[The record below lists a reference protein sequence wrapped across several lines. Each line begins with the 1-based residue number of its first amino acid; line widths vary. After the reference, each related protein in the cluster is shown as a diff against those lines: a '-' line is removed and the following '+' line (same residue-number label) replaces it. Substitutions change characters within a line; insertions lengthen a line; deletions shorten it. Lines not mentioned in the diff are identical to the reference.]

1 MGRETAETTDS
12 QQQYTARTTGRLRR
26 AVRRVRDA
34 FRRAKGY
41 NGPERATL
49 VLMFKSGLAG
59 TLSWGLATYAAASP
73 QPTYAPFTAL
83 LVVQSTAYRSLL
95 QSVRYVCAVV
105 LGVLAAGAAGPLLG
119 ENAAAFAVMLGVA
132 LVIGRWQRLGSQG
145 TQVAVAAVF
154 AHHAVSG
161 TQQSMLGQIVLMALL
176 GAVVGLAVSLFVVPP
191 LHYRAAARGLNQVSQ
206 TLCALLRDMAD
217 GLRDGMPERDT
228 VTDWLQRAR
237 QLDQYAATAR
247 RAVESGSESV
257 IWNPRRLLRPGST
270 PTSFTGYRTLVEAL
284 TRAGEQLR
292 SICYALL
299 RIIDDEDTAAPG
311 DEFLR
316 VYAELLDVICLAPG
330 SIGAAAEDGD
340 GHGPLGRT
348 LRDGRARH
356 HALSRACDGADA
368 WPTYGVLLTDAE
380 RLLTEFGQ
388 AHSQGALHPP
398 PETA

>member
-12 QQQYTARTTGRLRR
+12 RQYTARSPGRLRR

-34 FRRAKGY
+34 FRRAKGHS
-41 NGPERATL
+41 GPERDTL
-49 VLMFKSGLAG
+49 ALLFKSGLAG
-59 TLSWGLATYAAASP
+59 TLSWGFATYVAASP

-95 QSVRYVCAVV
+95 QSVRYVGAVV

-145 TQVAVAAVF
+145 MQVAVAAVF
-154 AHHAVSG
+154 AYHAVSG
-161 TQQSMLGQIVLMALL
+161 TQESMLGQIVLMALL
-176 GAVVGLAVSLFVVPP
+176 GAAVGLTVALFVMPP
-191 LHYRAAARGLNQVSQ
+191 LHYRAAARGLNQVSH
-206 TLCALLRDMAD
+206 TLCSLLRDMAD
-217 GLRDGMPERDT
+217 GLSDGMPERDT
-228 VTDWLQRAR
+228 VADWLQRAR
-237 QLDQYAATAR
+237 QLDQSAATAR
-247 RAVESGSESV
+247 QAVESGYESV

-311 DEFLR
+311 DAFLCA
-316 VYAELLDVICLAPG
+316 YADLLGVICRAPG
-330 SIGAAAEDGD
+330 SIGTAAEDGD

-348 LRDGRARH
+348 LRDGRDRH
-356 HALSRACDGADA
+356 HALCRACDGADA

-398 PETA
+398 PEAA